1 MRAAV
6 FTPYLPYPPDT
17 GGKTRSYHLARALAT
32 GLEVDLYTVFYGE
45 GPAPAE
51 VDSVKE
57 FCRRVVLF
65 RLDKPWRT
73 RARLQRALASL
84 PRSVDYFH
92 TADSLQQASRHLATG
107 DYDLVIADEIC
118 MTPYAEL
125 APDLPRM
132 VLRQKV
138 DHIHY
143 QEMARARPWG
153 LDKALDFLE
162 AMKLRR
168 YERAK
173 MPLYHAFVACIEY
186 DAMVIGRDAPSAA
199 PLVIPNGA
207 DLSTFVP
214 AGRPKAQTPTLLYVG
229 AMHYYPNADA
239 VSFFFE
245 TMYERIRQAVPE
257 VKVRIVGHAPP
268 PEIQGLAHLSGV
280 EVTGSVTDVRPSYEE
295 ATVFIVPLR
304 LGGGTRLK
312 IVEAMAMGLPVVST
326 TVGAEGLSV
335 HPGEDVLIADDPA
348 SFVKSVLRLL
358 ADAELRQRIATSAQG
373 LARHYDWNELCKPY
387 VRLAE
392 ELVRQRRQDECAS
405 PG

>member
-17 GGKTRSYHLARALAT
+17 GGKTRSYYMVRALAT
-32 GLEVDLYTVFYGE
+32 RLEVDLYTVFYGE

-51 VDSVKE
+51 VDAVQQ
-57 FCRRVVLF
+57 FCRQVAIF

-73 RARLQRALASL
+73 RARLQRALAPL

-92 TADSLQQASRHLATG
+92 TADSLQQARCHLATG
-107 DYDLVIADEIC
+107 GYDLVIADEIC

-125 APDLPRM
+125 APHLPRM

-138 DHIHY
+138 DYLHY
-143 QEMARARPWG
+143 QEMAQARPWS
-153 LDKALDFLE
+153 LDKVLDSLE
-162 AMKLRR
+162 AIKLRR

-173 MPLYHAFVACIEY
+173 MPLYQAFVACTDY
-186 DAMVIGRDAPSAA
+186 DAMVIGRDAPNTV

-207 DLSTFVP
+207 DLSSFVP
-214 AGRPKAQTPTLLYVG
+214 AGHSKAKDPTLLYVG

-245 TMYERIRQAVPE
+245 AMYERIRQAVPG
-257 VKVRIVGHAPP
+257 VRVQIVGHAPP
-268 PEIQGLAHLSGV
+268 PDIQRLARFPGV
-280 EVTGSVTDVRPSYEE
+280 EVTGSVADVRPYYEE

-312 IVEAMAMGLPVVST
+312 IIEAMAMGLPAVST

-335 HPGEDVLIADDPA
+335 QPGEDILIADGPA
-348 SFVKSVLRLL
+348 SFSESVLRLL
-358 ADAELRQRIATSAQG
+358 ADAELRERIARSGQR

-387 VRLAE
+387 IELAE
-392 ELVRQRRQDECAS
+392 RVIWQGRKDECAS

>member
-6 FTPYLPYPPDT
+6 FTPYLPYPTDT

-32 GLEVDLYTVFYGE
+32 RLEVDLYTVFYGE
-45 GPAPAE
+45 GPSPE
-51 VDSVKE
+51 DVDAIQQ
-57 FCRRVVLF
+57 FCRQVVLL
-65 RLDKPWRT
+65 RLDKAWHPL
-73 RARLQRALASL
+73 ARLQRALAPL
-84 PRSVDYFH
+84 PRSVDYFC

-107 DYDLVIADEIC
+107 GYDLVIADEIH

-125 APDLPRM
+125 ASDLPLM

-153 LDKALDFLE
+153 LDKALDSLE
-162 AMKLRR
+162 AAKLQR
-168 YERAK
+168 YEQAR
-173 MPLYHAFVACIEY
+173 MPLYQAFVACTEC

-199 PLVIPNGA
+199 SLVIPNGA

-214 AGRPKAQTPTLLYVG
+214 TGRPKAKDPTLLYVG

-245 TMYERIRQAVPE
+245 AIYERIRQAVPD
-257 VKVRIVGHAPP
+257 VKVQIVGHAPP
-268 PEIQGLAHLSGV
+268 PDIQRLARPSGV
-280 EVTGSVTDVRPSYEE
+280 EVTGSVTDVRPYYEE

-312 IVEAMAMGLPVVST
+312 IIEAMAMGLPAIST

-335 HPGEDVLIADDPA
+335 HPGEDILIADDPA
-348 SFVKSVLRLL
+348 SFAESVLRLL
-358 ADAELRQRIATSAQG
+358 ADAELRQRIARSGQHV
-373 LARHYDWNELCKPY
+373 ARRYDWNELCKPY
-387 VRLAE
+387 IELAE
-392 ELVRQRRQDECAS
+392 RVIGQGSKDECVS

>member
-17 GGKTRSYHLARALAT
+17 GGKTRSYHLVRALAT
-32 GLEVDLYTVFYGE
+32 RLEVDLYTVFYGE

-51 VDSVKE
+51 VDAVQQL
-57 FCRRVVLF
+57 CRQVALF

-73 RARLQRALASL
+73 RARLQRALAPL

-92 TADSLQQASRHLATG
+92 TADSLQQARCHLATG
-107 DYDLVIADEIC
+107 RYDLVIADEIC

-125 APDLPRM
+125 APHLPRM

-138 DHIHY
+138 DYLHY
-143 QEMARARPWG
+143 QEMAQARPWS
-153 LDKALDFLE
+153 LDKVLDSLE
-162 AMKLRR
+162 AIKLRR

-173 MPLYHAFVACIEY
+173 MPLYQAFVACTDY
-186 DAMVIGRDAPSAA
+186 DAMVIGRDAPNTV

-207 DLSTFVP
+207 DLSSFVP
-214 AGRPKAQTPTLLYVG
+214 AGHSKATDPTLLYVG

-245 TMYERIRQAVPE
+245 AMYERIRQAVPG
-257 VKVRIVGHAPP
+257 VRVQIVGHAPP
-268 PEIQGLAHLSGV
+268 PDIQRLARFPGV
-280 EVTGSVTDVRPSYEE
+280 EVTGSVADVRPYYEE

-312 IVEAMAMGLPVVST
+312 IIEAMAMGLPAVST

-335 HPGEDVLIADDPA
+335 QPGEDILIADDPA
-348 SFVKSVLRLL
+348 SFSESVLRLL
-358 ADAELRQRIATSAQG
+358 ADAEQRERIARSGQR

-387 VRLAE
+387 IELAE
-392 ELVRQRRQDECAS
+392 RVVWQGRKDECAS